1 MLEVNGV
8 SKLYE
13 NSRGVK
19 DIHFSMQRGEIV
31 GFLGPNGAGK
41 TTTMRMITGYL
52 NPTGGNILVD
62 GLSMADHP
70 RKARRKIGYLP
81 ETPPLYPE
89 MTVRSYLKFVADLR
103 DVPVRAQKGR
113 VNEIIDKLGL
123 NGRENQ
129 IIRSLSKGYKQRLG
143 LAQAIVH
150 KPDLL
155 VLDEP
160 TSGLD
165 PKQIIEIRSLI
176 RELGENHT
184 VLLSTHILPEVN
196 TLCNRVLIINQGQIV
211 LDEKPEMLGAT
222 MGDTFEVSL
231 EVKGPREEVISLL
244 GSTAGIAAVR
254 ELADASG
261 GVYAGGPH
269 LPGIRTSGESQ
280 AGWAA
285 DAEAQ
290 GAAPGSADEGE
301 AAPAAAGETAEA
313 GTPQPADAAG
323 ADAGATALPQ
333 ADTKL
338 HADAA
343 DVPEA
348 LPEAPGSIGSVDD
361 PAAPDAPAK
370 PQQAGATPVSRPGD
384 ASPAGGAP
392 EAPGTVKLL
401 VSSADSTDIREPLF
415 FRLAEAGYPILEM
428 KRESLSLEDIFLKLT
443 TDESLS
449 ADPDGDRES
458 SRGETSKLD
467 RVSRWLPLK
476 DKSGSK
482 VAGQSKGGG
491 EDA

>member
-13 NSRGVK
+13 NSRGVRE
-19 DIHFSMQRGEIV
+19 INFSMQRGEIV

-231 EVKGPREEVISLL
+231 EVKGPREEIISLL

-254 ELADASG
+254 ELTDGTSAAAALGLAGVPAAASG
-261 GVYAGGPH
+261 AGD
-269 LPGIRTSGESQ
+269 S
-280 AGWAA
+280 A
-285 DAEAQ
+285 DAEA
-290 GAAPGSADEGE
+290 GAASGGAGDTASEAAEAAAVAPASPDAAAEPAGSAGSAVQTDGPGGPRSGAVEE
-301 AAPAAAGETAEA
+301 PAAAGAGASAAPQAKTGGQQTASSGETA
-313 GTPQPADAAG
+313 
-323 ADAGATALPQ
+323 
-333 ADTKL
+333 
-338 HADAA
+338 
-343 DVPEA
+343 
-348 LPEAPGSIGSVDD
+348 
-361 PAAPDAPAK
+361 PD
-370 PQQAGATPVSRPGD
+370 
-384 ASPAGGAP
+384 
-392 EAPGTVKLL
+392 TVKLL

-449 ADPDGDRES
+449 GSAEDEPES
-458 SRGETSKLD
+458 RPGQPSRLD
-467 RVSRWLPLK
+467 RVSKWLPLK
-476 DKSGSK
+476 DKSGSAA
-482 VAGQSKGGG
+482 AGQSKGGG